1 MSARRVA
8 AKFRKGM
15 LVVRQADQP
24 NILVGWGA
32 VGRVTGPAVT
42 GPAVGRRMVMVQ
54 WPVRERPWNSLIVT
68 LQKVSKREAIL
79 WHLAR

>member
-24 NILVGWGA
+24 NILVGWGT
-32 VGRVTGPAVT
+32 VGRVTSQAVYR
-42 GPAVGRRMVMVQ
+42 GMVMVQ
-54 WPVRERPWNSLIVT
+54 WPARRKPWNSLSVT

>member
-1 MSARRVA
+1 MATGPI

-15 LVVRQADQP
+15 LVRRRDCETKT
-24 NILVGWGA
+24 IVGFGT
-32 VGRVTGPAVT
+32 VGRVTGPAERVT
-42 GPAVGRRMVMVQ
+42 MVMVQ